1 MPLPA
6 NVNRKRNCTGTI
18 TLNHSVLF
26 TKTAPR
32 MAPGTEPRPPTTTIV
47 SARRLSTGAKICSP
61 SACWCSTSSP
71 PANDA
76 KKPESANASS
86 FTRVGLRRKACALRS
101 LSRVATMSRSTRER
115 CSPRTASSTRI
126 EAGSRHE
133 VEAGARCRSRGRRTA
148 STPGDAGRGRRG
160 RRAGTG
166 SSRGRAATTTSR
178 PRRRAW

>member
-6 NVNRKRNCTGTI
+6 NRNRKRKRTGTI

-26 TKTAPR
+26 TKTAPT
-32 MAPGTEPRPPTTTIV
+32 MAPDTEPRPPTTTIV

-86 FTRVGLRRKACALRS
+86 FTRVGLRRNACAARS
-101 LSRVATMSRSTRER
+101 LSRVATMSRSTRDR
-115 CSPRTASSTRI
+115 CSPRTASSARI
-126 EAGSRHE
+126 RPA
-133 VEAGARCRSRGRRTA
+133 
-148 STPGDAGRGRRG
+148 
-160 RRAGTG
+160 
-166 SSRGRAATTTSR
+166 AAT
-178 PRRRAW
+178 